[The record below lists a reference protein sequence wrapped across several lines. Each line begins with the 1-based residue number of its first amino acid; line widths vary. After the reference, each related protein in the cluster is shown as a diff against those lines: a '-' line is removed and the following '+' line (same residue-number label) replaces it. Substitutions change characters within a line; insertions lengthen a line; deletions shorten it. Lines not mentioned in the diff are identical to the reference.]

1 MPKNFFDR
9 WHGLYT
15 LLNIVFS
22 TLLVIALF
30 FFQWV
35 LGALALFVLAALIYF
50 TYKDERIFDKELNQY
65 ISTISYRVKKAG
77 NGAFQ
82 HLPVGILLYDEEKKI
97 EWYNPYLH
105 SITKSEDTLIGLEI
119 TDIFPGLAWKDGVD
133 TVELEHDKK
142 VYEVKIY
149 SDERLL
155 YLQDITKYKQLL
167 KLYNNNKPV
176 FGIIHLDNLDEVALG
191 LNELD
196 RSLLITNVTGAINDW
211 AAGLQI
217 YLKRYTADK
226 FFMITDQAVLEQ
238 LEKTRFDILDVVR
251 EMTAENKIPITLSIG
266 IGAGAN
272 SLPELGEMT
281 QSSLDIALGRGGD
294 QAAVKAG
301 DRLTF
306 YGGKSNAVEKR
317 TRVRARV
324 ISHALRDLIKE
335 SDHVLIMGHKT
346 PDMDA
351 IGASMGVLKTVQIN
365 NKVGYIV
372 LDESNPS
379 IERLIKEVQKNEEL
393 LKYFITPD
401 KALNLIT
408 PKTILVMIDTHKPSL
423 TIAPNLVDEVERV
436 VIIDHHRRGEEIVAD
451 PVLVYIEPYASST
464 SELVTELLQYQGDQF
479 NMEAIEATALL
490 AGMVVDTKGFAFRTG
505 SRTFDAAAFLRRK
518 GADPGLVQKLLKED
532 MDQFIQRAELV
543 KKARIMFDHIA
554 IAVAEEK
561 LGQLL
566 IAQAADTL
574 LNMSGIFASFVIS
587 VRTDGVVAI
596 SARSLGQINVQV
608 IMEKLGGGGHLTNAA
623 AQIQNST
630 VEEVEARLVEV
641 LQEIREEGGLI
652 I

>member
-1 MPKNFFDR
+1 MPKKIFDR

-15 LLNIVFS
+15 LLNILFS
-22 TLLVIALF
+22 ALLVIVLF
-30 FFQWV
+30 LFQWV
-35 LGALALFVLAALIYF
+35 LGALAFFVLLGLIYF
-50 TYKDERIFDKELNQY
+50 TYKDERKFDKELNQY
-65 ISTISYRVKKAG
+65 ISTISYKVKKAG
-77 NGAFQ
+77 TEAFQ
-82 HLPVGILLYDEEKKI
+82 QLPIGIILYDEEKKI
-97 EWYNPYLH
+97 EWHNPYLQ
-105 SITKSEDTLIGLEI
+105 SIVGKDDPLIGLEI
-119 TDIFPGLAWKDGVD
+119 IEIFPKLVYKEGVE
-133 TVELEHDKK
+133 TIEFEHNEKI
-142 VYEVKIY
+142 YEVEAY
-149 SDERLL
+149 LDERLL
-155 YLQDITKYKQLL
+155 YIREITKYKRLL
-167 KLYNNNKPV
+167 NQFNNNKPV
-176 FGIIHLDNLDEVALG
+176 FGIIHLDNLDEVAQG

-196 RSLLITNVTGAINDW
+196 RSLLISEVTSAINDW
-211 AAGLQI
+211 ANNLEI

-226 FFMITDQAVLEQ
+226 FFMVTDQAVLEH

-251 EMTAENKIPITLSIG
+251 EMTADNKIPITLSIG
-266 IGAGAN
+266 VGAGAK
-272 SLPELGEMT
+272 SLLELGEIT

-335 SDHVLIMGHKT
+335 SDLVIIMGHKT

-351 IGASMGVLKTVQIN
+351 IGASMGVLKAVQIN
-365 NKVGYIV
+365 NKSGYIV

-379 IERLIKEVQKNEEL
+379 IERLITEVNKNEEL
-393 LKYFITPD
+393 AKYFISPE
-401 KALNLIT
+401 KASSLIT
-408 PKTILVMIDTHKPSL
+408 SKTILVMIDTHKPSL
-423 TIAPNLVDEVERV
+423 TIAPQLIDEVERV

-451 PVLVYIEPYASST
+451 PVLIYIEPYASST

-518 GADPGLVQKLLKED
+518 GADPALVQKLLKED
-532 MDQFIQRAELV
+532 IDQFIQRAELV
-543 KKARIMFDHIA
+543 KKARIMYDHIA

-596 SARSLGQINVQV
+596 SARSLGQINVQI
-608 IMEKLGGGGHLTNAA
+608 IMERLGGGGHLTNAA
-623 AQIQNST
+623 AQLKDTT
-630 VEEVEARLVEV
+630 VEEVEAKLIEV
-641 LQEIREEGGLI
+641 LQGIREEGGLMI
-652 I
+652 